1 MDEVTFEIVDLA
13 GLTLGETTGNTILI
27 DSTAA
32 GYGWFVD
39 TTTSD
44 DSEFTAGSSGGELLA
59 SESSDAFGHMD
70 LLTVVMHE
78 MGHVLGL
85 EDFDPKAQE
94 LMDATLETGVRSSV
108 SHADEPAGEDDIIAA
123 GGDAGLEQTFRGG
136 SLAPRVGQAD
146 WYTPFDQLSRQSLY
160 GDSDP
165 DRRSHGSGKDKGR
178 DGSGDY

>member
-1 MDEVTFEIVDLA
+1 MDEVTFEIADLPD
-13 GLTLGETTGNTILI
+13 LI
-27 DSTAA
+27 MGQANGSTVLLDVNAA

-39 TTTSD
+39 ATPPD
-44 DSEFTAGSSGGELLA
+44 NSEFTAGSSGGELLA

-70 LLTVVMHE
+70 LLTVVMNE

-94 LMDATLETGVRSSV
+94 QMDTTIEPGVRRSV
-108 SHADEPAGEDDIIAA
+108 SHADEPTGENGFVAA

-136 SLAPRVGQAD
+136 SEAPRVGQAG
-146 WYTPFDQLSRQSLY
+146 WYTPFDQLRRQSLY

-165 DRRSHGSGKDKGR
+165 DRSSHGSGKDKGR